1 MTPRIEMHPTRDD
14 ARTVF
19 CDFQTRAVGGSNKP
33 IVEYVG
39 SDDSEDRY
47 GSVIDP
53 RGWETDAYMRSG
65 SGVVLWA
72 HDYRVPPI
80 GRTIRLEK
88 TKRELR
94 FVVEFAV
101 NQSRFASEIYSLVR
115 DGFLPGVSVGFIP
128 KDGTSYTSQTV
139 GKTHAENVRYTKQE
153 LLELSVVPVPANR
166 NALKRAY
173 ADGRISDLTMGL
185 AGLRAF
191 IDGAPSVR
199 RTPLPSRNRYPRP
212 AGMSTDLYEAA
223 LRAGLRPDTALRI
236 EEILRR
242 RGRR

>member
-1 MTPRIEMHPTRDD
+1 MTPQVLQHPTRDD

-19 CDFQTRAVGGSNKP
+19 YDFQTRAVSGSKP

-72 HDYRVPPI
+72 HNYGLPPV
-80 GRTIRLEK
+80 GKTIKLTK
-88 TKRELR
+88 TAKELR
-94 FVVEFAV
+94 FLVEFAV
-101 NQSRFASEIYSLVR
+101 NQSAFAREVFELVR

-128 KDGTSYTSQTV
+128 KSAESHTATTISSQ
-139 GKTHAENVRYTKQE
+139 HAENKRYTKAE

-166 NALKRAY
+166 NALKKAF
-173 ADGRISDLTMGL
+173 AAGRISDMTMGL

-191 IDGAPSVR
+191 IDGAPAVTRTALLSR
-199 RTPLPSRNRYPRP
+199 RRFPRP
-212 AGMSTDLYEAA
+212 LGMATDLYEAA
-223 LRAGLRPDTALRI
+223 LHAGVTPATALRI

-242 RGRR
+242 RSGRR